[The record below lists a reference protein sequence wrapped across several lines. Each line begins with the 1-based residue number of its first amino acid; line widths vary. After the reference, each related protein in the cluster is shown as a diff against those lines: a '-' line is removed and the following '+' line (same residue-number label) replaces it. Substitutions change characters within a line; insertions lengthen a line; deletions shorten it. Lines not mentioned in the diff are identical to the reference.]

1 MESMLE
7 KKDNIIEELESKVQ
21 SLEVW
26 YGLKGRKQIKI
37 IRIILSNIRISYK
50 INNSKHIH

>member
-50 INNSKHIH
+50 INNSKHIL